1 MYALSP
7 QLLIAAAGTMVSLGV
22 DAKCAFGA
30 EISDEPA
37 ARGGGDLSWD
47 LKFVERC
54 GYWSHYDYRCGKSS
68 WPIPRGMSINELGL
82 FAVSNEILFDKPE
95 SGDVFLQYSSRR
107 REFIHAGIVVSV
119 LASGRYTQHRSYVD
133 VYSIEGDT
141 DADGGRCG
149 GRALRVR
156 RRLLPSHGD
165 RFLRWTAICPARRPG
180 SGMAYLASILD
191 GRKAS

>member
-1 MYALSP
+1 ML
-7 QLLIAAAGTMVSLGV
+7 AAHRRV
-22 DAKCAFGA
+22 A
-30 EISDEPA
+30 EST
-37 ARGGGDLSWD
+37 
-47 LKFVERC
+47 
-54 GYWSHYDYRCGKSS
+54 
-68 WPIPRGMSINELGL
+68 
-82 FAVSNEILFDKPE
+82 
-95 SGDVFLQYSSRR
+95 LQYSSKR

>member
-165 RFLRWTAICPARRPG
+165 RFLRWTAICPARKPG

>member
-1 MYALSP
+1 MYALSS

-22 DAKCAFGA
+22 DAGCAFGA
-30 EISDEPA
+30 EMSDEPA

-82 FAVSNEILFDKPE
+82 FAVSNEILVDEPE

-165 RFLRWTAICPARRPG
+165 RFLRWTAICPARKPG

>member
-37 ARGGGDLSWD
+37 ARGAGDLSWD

-82 FAVSNEILFDKPE
+82 FAVSNEILVDEPE

-165 RFLRWTAICPARRPG
+165 RFLRWTAICPARKPG

>member
-1 MYALSP
+1 MYALSS

-22 DAKCAFGA
+22 DEGCAFGA
-30 EISDEPA
+30 EMSDEPA
-37 ARGGGDLSWD
+37 ARGAGDLSWD
-47 LKFVERC
+47 LKFIERC
-54 GYWSHYDYRCGKSS
+54 GYWSHYDYRYGKSS

-82 FAVSNEILFDKPE
+82 FAGSNEILFDEPE

-165 RFLRWTAICPARRPG
+165 RFLRWTAICPARTPG